1 LPDGNSWRSA
11 FIGAI
16 AAVVLSPLS
25 LAIGYYSSKALS
37 APKLSIEY
45 IAPSVETETLKL
57 EKSAVSWP
65 QLEQTLMIAQGPGIG
80 TYDAAFQE
88 CQREAEAGAISV
100 SCATE
105 LSAKLKQALQF
116 VDFENNIIESDVQ
129 TISAWDGRSDLSITP
144 IYLPSMGDP
153 LEVLAR
159 QDKRLTINML
169 RDYEKQFADARKI
182 AEVFE
187 SELKTFA
194 EAAPMR
200 TGKVTFR
207 VGVLNS
213 GDSDGVVFPAAKLTC
228 QGSELQLRATNGS
241 SYFGAAPYT
250 AVPSSA
256 FNVVRAHS
264 FTEIMLEINDSVT
277 PPDAQNSWRAL
288 VKAQSQDEFTI
299 QLKTSGSPVTGKG
312 RLPA

>member
-1 LPDGNSWRSA
+1 MPDGNSWRSA

-37 APKLSIEY
+37 APKLSVEY
-45 IAPSVETETLKL
+45 IAPSVETETLKID
-57 EKSAVSWP
+57 KSAFSWP
-65 QLEQTLMIAQGPGIG
+65 QLQQTMMIAQSPSVGM
-80 TYDAAFQE
+80 YDAAFE
-88 CQREAEAGAISV
+88 ACQREAEAGAISL

-116 VDFENNIIESDVQ
+116 LDFENNIIDSDVQ
-129 TISAWDGRSDLSITP
+129 TIAAWDGRSDLSITP
-144 IYLPSMGDP
+144 IYLPTMSDS

-169 RDYEKQFADARKI
+169 RDYERQFADARKV
-182 AEVFE
+182 AEAFE
-187 SELKTFA
+187 SALKTFA
-194 EAAPMR
+194 EAAPVR

-213 GDSDGVVFPAAKLTC
+213 GDSDGVVFPSAKLTC

-241 SYFGAAPYT
+241 PYFSAVPAPS
-250 AVPSSA
+250 VPSSA
-256 FNVVRAHS
+256 YNVVRSHS
-264 FTEIMLEINDSVT
+264 FTEILLEINDAVT